1 MKTNKEIL
9 EQEYMNAKELMQ
21 VIPVNYIIALKYI
34 TQTQEEMKEK
44 GYLVPESRPK
54 VALTKLIKR
63 KFGLWKA
70 QKKRFNRSK

>member
-70 QKKRFNRSK
+70 QKKRFN